1 MQINLNPCK
10 TTNVLCFIN
19 TRCTKFLN
27 LPFFQWRR
35 DTPPCEG
42 GEREEKSGPG
52 NITILSDHEEKK
64 DFPLNHPVPPLAG
77 HPSLRRRG
85 FIKKAAGIQGGR

>member
-27 LPFFQWRR
+27 LPRYL
-35 DTPPCEG
+35 P
-42 GEREEKSGPG
+42 
-52 NITILSDHEEKK
+52 H
-64 DFPLNHPVPPLAG
+64 FPLPLTGRAEKYRVPGVKNALYSPICLLVLQEQEG
-77 HPSLRRRG
+77 L
-85 FIKKAAGIQGGR
+85 